1 MGRPTGR
8 PTRALDH
15 CSIAWLTSL
24 PCTLRPVSRFV
35 LTALVVGLIAA
46 GCSSAEPVEGI
57 DPPTPITS
65 GEMQDLL
72 EESTEPV
79 VLNVWA
85 SWCIPCRS
93 EAPLIGK
100 AAEQFGDEV
109 RFVGL
114 DVRDTPN
121 DAAAFIAEFF
131 PTAPIEHYADS
142 TGSIPTDLG
151 GSRGVP
157 LTIFFDAGGELSYL
171 HFGVIDERTLVLQ
184 IDELVNG

>member
-1 MGRPTGR
+1 MRDRVGT
-8 PTRALDH
+8 
-15 CSIAWLTSL
+15 L
-24 PCTLRPVSRFV
+24 PIVSRFV
-35 LTALVVGLIAA
+35 LTSLVVALIAV
-46 GCSSAEPVEGI
+46 GCSSTEPVEGI

-65 GEMQDLL
+65 EGMQTILA
-72 EESTEPV
+72 ESTEPI

-85 SWCIPCRS
+85 SWCTPCRS

-100 AAEQFGDEV
+100 AAAQFEDDV

-131 PTAPIEHYADS
+131 PTAPIEHHADPS
-142 TGSIPTDLG
+142 GSIPTDLG

-157 LTIFFDAGGELSYL
+157 LTFFFRPGGELSYL

>member
-1 MGRPTGR
+1 
-8 PTRALDH
+8 
-15 CSIAWLTSL
+15 
-24 PCTLRPVSRFV
+24 VSRFV
-35 LTALVVGLIAA
+35 LATLVAALIAV

-57 DPPTPITS
+57 DPPIAITS
-65 GEMQDLL
+65 AEMQDLL

-85 SWCIPCRS
+85 SWCTPCRS

-100 AAEQFGDEV
+100 AAEQFEEEV
-109 RFVGL
+109 RFAGL
-114 DVRDTPN
+114 DVRDTPG

-131 PTAPIEHYADS
+131 PTAPIEHYADPS
-142 TGSIPTDLG
+142 GAIPTDLG

-157 LTIFFDAGGELSYL
+157 LTLFFHAGGELSYL

>member
-1 MGRPTGR
+1 VFR
-8 PTRALDH
+8 
-15 CSIAWLTSL
+15 I
-24 PCTLRPVSRFV
+24 V
-35 LTALVVGLIAA
+35 LTTLVVALVAV

-57 DPPTPITS
+57 DPPAPITS
-65 GEMQDLL
+65 QEMQQLL
-72 EESTEPV
+72 TDSTEPV

-85 SWCIPCRS
+85 SWCTPCRS

-100 AAEQFGDEV
+100 AAEQFQDDV

-114 DVRDTPN
+114 DVRDTPS

-131 PTAPIEHYADS
+131 PTAPIEHYADPS
-142 TGSIPTDLG
+142 GSIPTDLR

-157 LTIFFDAGGELSYL
+157 LTLFYRPGGELSYL

>member
-1 MGRPTGR
+1 VPR
-8 PTRALDH
+8 
-15 CSIAWLTSL
+15 I
-24 PCTLRPVSRFV
+24 V
-35 LTALVVGLIAA
+35 LTALVVALVAV
-46 GCSSAEPVEGI
+46 GCSSAEPVEGL
-57 DPPTPITS
+57 DPPVPITS
-65 GEMQDLL
+65 QEMQQLL
-72 EESTEPV
+72 ADSTEPV

-85 SWCIPCRS
+85 SWCTPCRS

-100 AAEQFGDEV
+100 AAEQFEEDV

-131 PTAPIEHYADS
+131 PDAPIEHHADPS
-142 TGSIPTDLG
+142 GAIPTDLG

-157 LTIFFDAGGELSYL
+157 LTFFFRPGGELSNL
-171 HFGVIDERTLVLQ
+171 HYGVIDERTLVLQ

>member
-1 MGRPTGR
+1 
-8 PTRALDH
+8 
-15 CSIAWLTSL
+15 
-24 PCTLRPVSRFV
+24 
-35 LTALVVGLIAA
+35 
-46 GCSSAEPVEGI
+46 VEGV
-57 DPPTPITS
+57 DPPVPITS
-65 GEMQDLL
+65 EEVQTLL
-72 EESTEPV
+72 AESTEPI

-85 SWCIPCRS
+85 SWCTPCRS

-100 AAEQFGDEV
+100 AAEQFEGDV

-131 PTAPIEHYADS
+131 PTAPIEHYADPS
-142 TGSIPTDLG
+142 GAIPSDLG

-157 LTIFFDAGGELSYL
+157 LTFFFRPGGGLSYL
-171 HFGVIDERTLVLQ
+171 HYGVIDERTLVLQ